1 MNNSSAYDEQICNMY
16 VEEHMAM
23 NKIAKELNISVGKVY
38 NRLKFMNITSR
49 ALKDYPTSEKV
60 IRHITALGKACK
72 GRKVSAETKAKQS
85 QAMFKG
91 GIGHKKV
98 RNDGY
103 VSIYFPEHPKS
114 NNEGYIMEHILV
126 MECNIGRHLKDD
138 EVVHHRNH
146 NRADNR
152 LINLQ
157 LMTFKEHA
165 ALHMKER
172 HEKRRNDISTK

>member
-1 MNNSSAYDEQICNMY
+1 MNNSSAYDEQIYSMY

-38 NRLKFMNITSR
+38 NRLKFMNIKSK
-49 ALKDYPTSEKV
+49 AIKDYPTSEKV
-60 IRHITALGKACK
+60 ISHITALGRAGK

-91 GIGHKKV
+91 GIGHKKI
-98 RNDGY
+98 RSDGY

-114 NNEGYIMEHILV
+114 NKDGYIMEHILV
-126 MECNIGRHLKDD
+126 MECSIGRHLNDD
-138 EVVHHRNH
+138 EVVHHKNH
-146 NRADNR
+146 NKADNR
-152 LINLQ
+152 LKNLQ

-172 HEKRRNDISTK
+172 YEKRRNDISTK